1 MRPGREEGAH
11 GVGLVRLLSASL
23 ALALLM
29 AGCVGQSPGG
39 EREPSALRVGSIL
52 GGGADTEGYARA
64 LEPRPFS
71 FPADHGPHPDFQSEW
86 WYFVGN
92 LSTAEGRGS
101 GFQLTF
107 FRFAVAPDQPERP
120 SRWASRQVWMAH
132 FAVTDVAAGRFH
144 AFERFRRGALDLAGG
159 ATGDADAPFRVWLDD
174 WRAESLR
181 PGSLLPLRLHAAT
194 AGGEHEEPELALDL
208 TLSPGKPP
216 VLQGEDGLSQKGSE
230 PGNASYYYSLT
241 RLPAAGTLA
250 IAGES
255 HEVRGTAWLDHEW
268 STSALGE
275 DEVGWDWFSLQLT
288 DAGGE
293 PWELMLYRIRRDD
306 GSPSPTSEGVWVT
319 PDGGSRRIVWEG
331 TEVEVLDRW
340 TSPDSGATYPS
351 GWRIR
356 VPGERLDLTVRPLLR
371 DQELDLSFRYWE
383 GAVDVE
389 GTRAGEPVSGKGYV
403 ELTGYGEE
411 R

>member
-1 MRPGREEGAH
+1 MRGWS
-11 GVGLVRLLSASL
+11 LL
-23 ALALLM
+23 ALAVLM
-29 AGCVGQSPGG
+29 AGCAGQSPGREG
-39 EREPSALRVGSIL
+39 ELSALRVGSIL
-52 GGGADTEGYARA
+52 GSTASTEGYARA

-92 LSTAEGRGS
+92 LSTSDSRRF

-107 FRFAVAPDQPERP
+107 FRFAVAPEAPERP

-132 FAVTDVAAGRFH
+132 LAVTDVAGGRFH
-144 AFERFRRGALDLAGG
+144 AFERFRRGALGLAGG
-159 ATGDADAPFRVWLDD
+159 VSGDADAPFRVWLDD

-194 AGGEHEEPELALDL
+194 GSGNREAPEVVLDL

-241 RLPAAGTLA
+241 RLPATGTLA

-255 HEVRGTAWLDHEW
+255 HEVRGTAWLDREW

-288 DAGGE
+288 DARDE

-306 GSPSPTSEGVWVT
+306 GSSSPTSEGAWVA
-319 PDGGSRRIVWEG
+319 PDGSSRRIAWEE

-340 TSPDSGATYPS
+340 TSPDSGAVYPS

-356 VPGERLDLTVRPLLR
+356 GPDEELDLTVRPSLR

-389 GTRAGEPVSGKGYV
+389 GSRGGEPVTGCGYV